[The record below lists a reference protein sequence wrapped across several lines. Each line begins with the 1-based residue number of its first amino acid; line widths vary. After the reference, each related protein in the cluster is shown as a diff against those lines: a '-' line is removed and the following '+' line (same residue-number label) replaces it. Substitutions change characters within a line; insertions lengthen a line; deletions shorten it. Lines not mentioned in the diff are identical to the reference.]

1 MFTIKTLVGQA
12 LVAGVITDT
21 SSFVI
26 VDSAG
31 EVAVSKVF
39 KSETEAQA
47 QIEGLANYAEGLA
60 YAKAHYPDLSA
71 KGHVGKANEISSYL
85 DWVAGGR
92 LTKEAKPAVEAVEAQ
107 DVSEPKAPADEE
119 GF

>member
-12 LVAGVITDT
+12 LVAGVITET

-26 VDSAG
+26 VDAAG
-31 EVAVSKVF
+31 EAAVSKVF
-39 KSETEAQA
+39 KSEAEAQA
-47 QIEGLANYAEGLA
+47 QIDGLANYAEGLA

-92 LTKEAKPAVEAVEAQ
+92 LTKEAKPAVEAAPVE
-107 DVSEPKAPADEE
+107 SEPEAPSDEE